1 MLATDSGVENQ
12 SVIVDHLA
20 TVDSSLATMREFL
33 PLRTTARLWFYSR
46 ISTFDVIAMDGA

>member
-12 SVIVDHLA
+12 SVIVDRLA

-33 PLRTTARLWFYSR
+33 PLRTTASLWFYSR
-46 ISTFDVIAMDGA
+46 ISTFDVIAMDGT